1 MYNTLY
7 PHSWGIS
14 ALGFIGLGIVGVII
28 FIIVFVLKG
37 LALWHAARR
46 SEKWWF
52 IILLVV
58 NTIGILELIYLFFV
72 VGLWHKFQKPNTP
85 TSTPSDTTPTV

>member
-1 MYNTLY
+1 MFNTLY
-7 PHSWGIS
+7 SGSWGFS
-14 ALGFIGLGIVGVII
+14 PLGVVGLGILAGIIMIAVII
-28 FIIVFVLKG
+28 LKG

-58 NTIGILELIYLFFV
+58 NTIGILELIYLIWV
-72 VGLWHKFQKPNTP
+72 VGYWHKFKDSGTAPTGTNTK
-85 TSTPSDTTPTV
+85 V